1 MNMSVPKLCMFI
13 IIIQVYYCVFIISD
27 IISNMSCTCIHNS
40 KIHVYYTC
48 ILLLKYEACIH
59 GRFEP
64 ARYNFKLGKHASTYT

>member
-1 MNMSVPKLCMFI
+1 MH
-13 IIIQVYYCVFIISD
+13 VYYYYTGVLL
-27 IISNMSCTCIHNS
+27 CIYYIWHNFQ
-40 KIHVYYTC
+40 YALYLYTYTC